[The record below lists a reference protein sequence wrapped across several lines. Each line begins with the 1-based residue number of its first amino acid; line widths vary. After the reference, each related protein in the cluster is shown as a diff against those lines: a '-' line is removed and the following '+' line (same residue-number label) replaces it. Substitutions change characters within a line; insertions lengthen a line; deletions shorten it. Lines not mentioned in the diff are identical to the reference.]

1 MRQAKWIL
9 AALGTIAAVTVD
21 GDIARAAEV
30 AAAST
35 KSADA
40 PAGAAGTAGT
50 PATIGTA
57 GDGTRASSSATSR
70 PFILP
75 KESHVPGGVVLLPI
89 QSAGDDPPTVK
100 VGNSRAM
107 VLRVKDHWLAVVGVP
122 LSTEPGSLKL
132 AVETHASTENDTVV
146 EIKPKQ
152 YRVQSLKVAPRMVD
166 LSPEDKARTENE
178 GPRLQTAFSTFSDAP
193 PTTLRLLPPIP
204 GPRSSSYGL
213 RRVFNGQPRNP
224 HTGMDI
230 AAPTGTPIK
239 APAAGRVIEAG
250 DFFFSGNTVIVD
262 HGQGLITMYGHM
274 SVIDVKVGDAVKT
287 GDVLGKV
294 GATGRV
300 TGPHLHWGVVLN
312 GTMVD
317 PALFLPPTAPVSAKK
332 TKTAQN

>member
-1 MRQAKWIL
+1 MKRAL
-9 AALGTIAAVTVD
+9 AWVAFVAAVVSGT
-21 GDIARAAEV
+21 ARASDV
-30 AAAST
+30 VT
-35 KSADA
+35 
-40 PAGAAGTAGT
+40 
-50 PATIGTA
+50 
-57 GDGTRASSSATSR
+57 
-70 PFILP
+70 LP

-89 QSAGDDPPTVK
+89 DGAADDPPTVK
-100 VGNSRAM
+100 LGDSRAM
-107 VLRVKDHWLAVVGVP
+107 VLRVKDHWLAVIGVP
-122 LSTEPGSLKL
+122 LSTEPGALKV
-132 AVETHASTENDTVV
+132 AVESHATKEKDTVV
-146 EIKPKQ
+146 QIKPKQ
-152 YRVQSLKVAPRMVD
+152 YRVQSLKVAPKMVD
-166 LSPEDKARTENE
+166 LSPEDQARTANE
-178 GPRLQTAFSTFSDAP
+178 RPRLAKAFATFSDAA

-213 RRVFNGQPRNP
+213 RRVFNNQPRSP

-239 APAAGRVIEAG
+239 APAAGRVVEA
-250 DFFFSGNTVIVD
+250 DNFFFSGNTVIVD

-274 SVIDVKVGDAVKT
+274 SAINVKVGDTVKT

-317 PALFLPPTAPVSAKK
+317 PALFLPPMPPATKK